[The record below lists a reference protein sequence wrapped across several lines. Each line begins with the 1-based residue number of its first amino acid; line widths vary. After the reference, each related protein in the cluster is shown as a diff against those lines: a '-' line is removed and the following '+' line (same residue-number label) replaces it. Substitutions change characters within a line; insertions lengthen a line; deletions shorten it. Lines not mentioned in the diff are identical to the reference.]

1 MDLTVWDLTWLL
13 PVISVVSVIF
23 RFRSFLFASL
33 FSFWKSLEN
42 DVNAF
47 CLRHFPPPPL
57 FVLPPNWTA
66 ISAQDINALN
76 LFADAIQRRI
86 NCLRMT
92 KINFVRSRTG
102 IVYHL
107 NACSML
113 QTQLVQALRALA
125 DERSS
130 HEATKGFLQ
139 HKSNARPDGETDLE
153 QLRAQLEELK
163 AQLAAEESELGED
176 AQTEEV
182 EEIEKESPAADEIN
196 SPPMA
201 PQPEDTDPQ
210 IQTVDE
216 SAQTIARLTKELEDL
231 QAEYNELED
240 QSDTWRKEFEE
251 LEKAQEEA
259 AGDQEHHESRI
270 GALETQLGIE
280 RTSRKEAQAAADGLR
295 DQNEKLREELQES
308 KAQRESLRTAYQAEE
323 RANEEKAAE
332 LTNLQAENER
342 LRAEVTDLRQRA
354 TSTLDGSAPEFVP
367 STSPSI
373 NQPTTSLET
382 TRPSNSWAD
391 AVEDESEFSGI
402 PDFEI
407 NGSFVEDPFHG
418 EDPFPEIT
426 GPEPTP
432 APSATGPGQARNA
445 HVRKLNEEMMRRE
458 WRGKSGMASSA
469 DEEEGHAGPA
479 DVLDDMYDRQVTR
492 ALASPL
498 TRYARGS
505 TFGALNDIPSPVE
518 SVSAASTPSRR
529 SRASRQ
535 SHGDGEE
542 ATGRS
547 SGMPIMLGGYEVTR
561 GDASAGS
568 ASEAPKE
575 EEIAN
580 ADGGLA
586 GIEGGEGTE
595 DEKPEEDGPEEEEPK
610 AEEETSS
617 IDSRR
622 SPCSPAAA
630 HDVSRQAAPV
640 TRGRLPS
647 NYWPEVEEQ
656 PRTHNERVGDAIAD
670 AVDELARERGL
681 GSLRESR
688 WAQQKPRAEEKKKKP
703 EEAPTPA
710 KKATGSETPSSPVP
724 QQRRTNHPA
733 AAATGD
739 REPSAP
745 QEAPSSTPFS
755 PDQKTHAEQVGDA
768 LADFIDQQAPHS
780 TPLTGSIWAT
790 TPTSAGSHARD
801 PSSTSTNQRGR
812 GRGHR
817 DGIRGGGPSTPAPVT
832 PGSAHSN
839 PLPSQ
844 PATAGSGAQGPGSYQ
859 RGGGRGRGRGRGGH
873 TTAPA
878 ARGGGGSSVA
888 SDSFRRLQ
896 ERMAA
901 ERGGK

>member
-1 MDLTVWDLTWLL
+1 
-13 PVISVVSVIF
+13 
-23 RFRSFLFASL
+23 
-33 FSFWKSLEN
+33 
-42 DVNAF
+42 
-47 CLRHFPPPPL
+47 
-57 FVLPPNWTA
+57 
-66 ISAQDINALN
+66 
-76 LFADAIQRRI
+76 
-86 NCLRMT
+86 MT
-92 KINFVRSRTG
+92 KISFVRSRTG

-113 QTQLVQALRALA
+113 QTQLAQAQRALA

-130 HEATKGFLQ
+130 HEATEGFWQ
-139 HKSNARPDGETDLE
+139 HQSNARADAEAYIE

-182 EEIEKESPAADEIN
+182 EETEEESPAADEIN

-201 PQPEDTDPQ
+201 PQPEDSNPQ
-210 IQTVDE
+210 PQRVDE

-240 QSDTWRKEFEE
+240 QRDTWRKRFEE
-251 LEKAQEEA
+251 LEEKAEEA
-259 AGDQEHHESRI
+259 ADDKEHHESRI
-270 GALETQLGIE
+270 GALETQLGVE
-280 RTSRKEAQAAADGLR
+280 RTSREEAQAAADGLR

-308 KAQRESLRTAYQAEE
+308 KAQHESLRTAYQAEE

-332 LTNLQAENER
+332 LTNLQAENDR
-342 LRAEVTDLRQRA
+342 LQAEVIDLRQRA
-354 TSTLDGSAPEFVP
+354 TSTLDGPAPEIVP

-382 TRPSNSWAD
+382 TRPSYSWAD
-391 AVEDESEFSGI
+391 AVDDPWEFAGI

-407 NGSFVEDPFHG
+407 NSSFVEDPFHG
-418 EDPFPEIT
+418 QDPFPEIT
-426 GPEPTP
+426 VPEPTP

-445 HVRKLNEEMMRRE
+445 HVQKLNEEMMRRE

-479 DVLDDMYDRQVTR
+479 DVIDDMYDRQVTQ
-492 ALASPL
+492 ALTFPP

-505 TFGALNDIPSPVE
+505 TFGALNDVPGPVE
-518 SVSAASTPSRR
+518 SLSAASTPSRR
-529 SRASRQ
+529 SRASRE
-535 SHGDGEE
+535 SRGNGEE

-561 GDASAGS
+561 GDPSASS

-575 EEIAN
+575 EEITN

-595 DEKPEEDGPEEEEPK
+595 DEKPEEDGPEEEPK
-610 AEEETSS
+610 AEEEASS
-617 IDSRR
+617 VDSRR
-622 SPCSPAAA
+622 SPSPPAAA
-630 HDVSRQAAPV
+630 QDVPQQASPV

-656 PRTHNERVGDAIAD
+656 PRTRNERVGDAIAD
-670 AVDELARERGL
+670 AVDDLARERGL

-688 WAQQKPRAEEKKKKP
+688 WAQQKPGAEEEKKKKKP

-710 KKATGSETPSSPVP
+710 AKKATAAETPSSPVP
-724 QQRRTNHPA
+724 QQRRTSSPEA
-733 AAATGD
+733 AAAAAD

-745 QEAPSSTPFS
+745 QEAPSSSSNLFP
-755 PDQKTHAEQVGDA
+755 PDQTKTHAERVGDA
-768 LADFIDQQAPHS
+768 LADFISQQASQS

-790 TPTSAGSHARD
+790 TPASAGSHARG
-801 PSSTSTNQRGR
+801 PSSTSSNQRGR
-812 GRGHR
+812 GRGHH
-817 DGIRGGGPSTPAPVT
+817 DGMGGGP
-832 PGSAHSN
+832 AHSSPLN
-839 PLPSQ
+839 PSPSH
-844 PATAGSGAQGPGSYQ
+844 PAAAGSGVQYPGSYQ
-859 RGGGRGRGRGRGGH
+859 RGGGRNRGRGRGGPA
-873 TTAPA
+873 TAPA
-878 ARGGGGSSVA
+878 PASAVARGGGPSSAA

-896 ERMAA
+896 ERMAREAA
-901 ERGGK
+901 ERGRGK